1 MSGFLQ
7 SYDHYVMLKNE
18 VAMRMKMIATS
29 TTLTDRNWRW
39 DLVFTNNR

>member
-18 VAMRMKMIATS
+18 VAMRMKMITTS

-39 DLVFTNNR
+39 DLVFTNKR